1 MPLSNPST
9 KHTDSELD
17 IETLPE
23 FTDYNNDLI
32 SIGNRDEF
40 TFVVRYL
47 GGRVVLKNDYLHRM
61 GKLTRLNLINPI

>member
-47 GGRVVLKNDYLHRM
+47 GGRVVLKMTIYIGWENWL
-61 GKLTRLNLINPI
+61 GLI